1 MEKKMISAAA
11 AVLLGCALA
20 AQTSAEQA
28 KTVPVMLYPDTDHG
42 TCSIGLRVNAG
53 GAALRSGPGEDFAII
68 AMLKPGH
75 VVSGCDEQDGWDGII
90 DGQHGICSIG
100 ISVPSERPYT
110 GPCDS
115 GWIDQAFLTS
125 IYG

>member
-1 MEKKMISAAA
+1 MLLSSAW
-11 AVLLGCALA
+11 A

-28 KTVPVMLYPDTDHG
+28 NTLPVMLYPDTDHG

-53 GAALRSGPGEDFAII
+53 GAALRSGPGENFTII
-68 AMLKPGH
+68 AILEPGH
-75 VVSGCDEQDGWDGII
+75 VVSGCDEEDGWDGII
-90 DGQHGICSIG
+90 DGQYGTCSIG
-100 ISVPSERPYT
+100 ISVSTVRPYD

-115 GWIDQAFLTS
+115 GWIDQDFLTS